1 MSNPTRQ
8 SSTNPAYD
16 LGYARSCFLYSEI
29 SHRAAQNTVVPADM
43 FFWKEGADGKMVPS
57 SVIDVDSLHELA
69 YDLLLTL
76 PAPYDTMSLDEVIWE
91 GDELTVEQVRFGKQ
105 ILEVF
110 DIVGC
115 L

>member
-1 MSNPTRQ
+1 
-8 SSTNPAYD
+8 
-16 LGYARSCFLYSEI
+16 
-29 SHRAAQNTVVPADM
+29 M